1 MRLPTRV
8 RYAVRAVAEL
18 AERAKAGPVPVK
30 DLARAQGISPKYAK
44 QLMNQLQRNGI
55 VQGHPGLGGGYTLP
69 RSPEEITVLD
79 VYRAMGET
87 VELAPCVGR
96 RASCKRLPACAA
108 GSMWVELSAALEKQL
123 RSVTI
128 DQLAARGRTSAG
140 EGSTSIRARARRP
153 PKGRKSHDIP

>member
-18 AERAKAGPVPVK
+18 AERGESGPVPVK

-44 QLMNQLQRNGI
+44 QLMSRLQRKGI
-55 VQGHPGLGGGYTLP
+55 VRGHPGLRGGYTLP
-69 RSPEEITVLD
+69 RSPAEITVLD

-87 VELAPCVGR
+87 VDLAPCVAKR
-96 RASCKRLPACAA
+96 SSCKRLSTCAA
-108 GSMWVELSAALEKQL
+108 GSMWVDLSAALEKQL

-128 DQLAARGRTSAG
+128 DQLAVSGRTSEANR
-140 EGSTSIRARARRP
+140 STSVRACTRRP
-153 PKGRKSHDIP
+153 PKGRNSDDIP